1 MFIVIFWERYTLYQI
16 DQVGYLRNAIKEFIL
31 FKL

>member
-16 DQVGYLRNAIKEFIL
+16 DQVGYLRNAIKEIHFV
-31 FKL
+31 

>member
-16 DQVGYLRNAIKEFIL
+16 DQVGYLRIAIKEIHFV
-31 FKL
+31 